1 VSNNNTA
8 FNVSEIK
15 ELNGIA
21 LEQIKSS
28 IQNGE
33 IRKEVFNKI
42 GQQGFNIIKM
52 EKSDYDQLLSL
63 DNTPS
68 SPMAPLTF
76 RDLQIFMLKEM
87 QMQAN
92 YQPIM
97 IRTLLQSGGKA
108 TRDDIATKIKD
119 LNSEK
124 EDQDFKNIPVYE
136 VLEKHGIV
144 RKQHGTEYILNT
156 EELTAEQSRQLVALC
171 NWKILTQPLKFEEL
185 IEAFDKNKTLFDP
198 DRITLEESEKARSSF
213 VSDFPIDKIHVM
225 KLDEYVPGKPDPT
238 SNQVDKNTFCYR
250 LERGLPGQGSI
261 QGVVAKKFGIFFN
274 REEQVYKYNKEKYD
288 SPEKAFD
295 AIKSEIYSILQ
306 AGKQFKENKNW
317 KTR

>member
-1 VSNNNTA
+1 MSNNNTA

-52 EKSDYDQLLSL
+52 EKSDYDQLLPL
-63 DNTPS
+63 DNIPS

-76 RDLQIFMLKEM
+76 RDLQIFLLKEM

-108 TRDDIATKIKD
+108 TRDGIATKIKD

-124 EDQDFKNIPVYE
+124 EDQDFKNIPVYWKNME
-136 VLEKHGIV
+136 LLESSMALVK
-144 RKQHGTEYILNT
+144 YILWFKS
-156 EELTAEQSRQLVALC
+156 Q
-171 NWKILTQPLKFEEL
+171 
-185 IEAFDKNKTLFDP
+185 
-198 DRITLEESEKARSSF
+198 
-213 VSDFPIDKIHVM
+213 
-225 KLDEYVPGKPDPT
+225 
-238 SNQVDKNTFCYR
+238 
-250 LERGLPGQGSI
+250 
-261 QGVVAKKFGIFFN
+261 FF
-274 REEQVYKYNKEKYD
+274 
-288 SPEKAFD
+288 
-295 AIKSEIYSILQ
+295 
-306 AGKQFKENKNW
+306 
-317 KTR
+317 